1 TITSLAENNFIL
13 QKLGADAWIGA
24 SDDYEQ
30 INAATGTSTYANQ
43 AASEGHWYWV
53 TGPAGEIGTNFS
65 NGNGSPVAAGGKF
78 MNWNTSE
85 PNNSSGTEHYGEIFS
100 SGASGKWNDLRNIVT
115 LGYVVEYGGMS
126 GDPAVNITFSRNIL
140 MIATSIQTT
149 SSPINYLLHDNYFA
163 IDNNLTVYSTGNITD
178 ARVTISSNFQTG
190 DVLSLPGAAPGW
202 MTGASFNS
210 STGVLSLSG
219 TATAAEWQ
227 GVFRRIEFYS
237 TSNIKINRTIT
248 FSLGN
253 QLAGSN
259 GHFYE
264 YVSTAGSWT
273 TTKTNA
279 AAKTYLG
286 LHGYLATITSQEEND
301 FIKQKLGADAW
312 IGASDEYTQ
321 INSATGASTYA
332 NQAASEGHWYWVTG
346 PAGEIG
352 TNFSNGNGSP
362 VAAGGKFMNWNTG
375 EPNNS
380 GGEHY
385 GEIYASG
392 SNPGKWN
399 DLPNSSSLGYI
410 VEYGGLAS
418 DPLLYLAASRTISIS
433 QILPITGLQFTASK
447 ENGGVLLKWSTNTE
461 TNTDRF
467 EVEYSSD
474 GINFNRVAQIQASG
488 NSNTPKFYEW
498 VHVNPAIGT
507 NYYRIREIDF
517 DERFTLSPVRQVIIS
532 SAKATIAPNPVIS
545 EFVLSY
551 PYMGKP
557 VSLSIVN
564 TAGSVLLKTTIT
576 QNQTPVSVRRL
587 PAGLYMA
594 FIDDNKEIIKLK
606 FVKQ

>member
-1 TITSLAENNFIL
+1 
-13 QKLGADAWIGA
+13 
-24 SDDYEQ
+24 
-30 INAATGTSTYANQ
+30 
-43 AASEGHWYWV
+43 
-53 TGPAGEIGTNFS
+53 
-65 NGNGSPVAAGGKF
+65 
-78 MNWNTSE
+78 
-85 PNNSSGTEHYGEIFS
+85 
-100 SGASGKWNDLRNIVT
+100 
-115 LGYVVEYGGMS
+115 
-126 GDPAVNITFSRNIL
+126 
-140 MIATSIQTT
+140 
-149 SSPINYLLHDNYFA
+149 
-163 IDNNLTVYSTGNITD
+163 
-178 ARVTISSNFQTG
+178 
-190 DVLSLPGAAPGW
+190 
-202 MTGASFNS
+202 
-210 STGVLSLSG
+210 
-219 TATAAEWQ
+219 
-227 GVFRRIEFYS
+227 
-237 TSNIKINRTIT
+237 
-248 FSLGN
+248 
-253 QLAGSN
+253 
-259 GHFYE
+259 
-264 YVSTAGSWT
+264 
-273 TTKTNA
+273 
-279 AAKTYLG
+279 
-286 LHGYLATITSQEEND
+286 
-301 FIKQKLGADAW
+301 
-312 IGASDEYTQ
+312 
-321 INSATGASTYA
+321 
-332 NQAASEGHWYWVTG
+332 
-346 PAGEIG
+346 
-352 TNFSNGNGSP
+352 
-362 VAAGGKFMNWNTG
+362 MNWNTG